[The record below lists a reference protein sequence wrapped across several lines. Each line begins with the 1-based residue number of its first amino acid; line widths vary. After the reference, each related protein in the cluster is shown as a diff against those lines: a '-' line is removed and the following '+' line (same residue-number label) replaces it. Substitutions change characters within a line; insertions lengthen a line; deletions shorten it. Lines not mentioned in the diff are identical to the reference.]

1 MTVAYKWRISQLD
14 RKVSN
19 GFVTTAHWRANAL
32 DGAYEAST
40 HSSCSWTEGTPEIAY
55 DDLTEEI
62 VLGWIWAN
70 GVDKAATEAAL
81 VKQIEAQKAPVQ
93 ASGVPW
99 TIVAQ
104 PE

>member
-1 MTVAYKWRISQLD
+1 MTIEYKWRVNQLD

-40 HSSCSWTEGTPEIAY
+40 HSSCSWSEGTPEIAY
-55 DDLTEEI
+55 ADLTEEI
-62 VLGWIWAN
+62 VLGWIWSSI
-70 GVDKAATEAAL
+70 VDKATTEAIL
-81 VKQIEAQKAPVQ
+81 LKQIEKQKAPIL

-99 TIVAQ
+99 AISNLV
-104 PE
+104 